1 VPQVWAVV
9 RVRVGV
15 AALKAMESK
24 SELPILIFD
33 SFRNSTFISTIF
45 RSLWALKWDRQYFF
59 YKIHLKYTQASLR
72 INRQEDGHG

>member
-24 SELPILIFD
+24 SELPIL
-33 SFRNSTFISTIF
+33 N
-45 RSLWALKWDRQYFF
+45 L
-59 YKIHLKYTQASLR
+59 
-72 INRQEDGHG
+72 